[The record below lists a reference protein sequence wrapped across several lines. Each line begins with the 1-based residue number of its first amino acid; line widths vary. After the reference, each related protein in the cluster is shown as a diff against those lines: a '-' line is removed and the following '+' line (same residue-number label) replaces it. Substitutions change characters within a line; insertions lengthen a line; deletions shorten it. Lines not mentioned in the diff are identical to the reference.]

1 MSDNVFRFSVK
12 KGEGDTA
19 DRLIDMNAV
28 DEVVKLSKEAAK
40 VGKSLEKELAAQD
53 LDLAAQNGLKNFIRE
68 QIEATLQDGQTRHV
82 QVMDEDALADLIIEK
97 GAKYVDVKCES
108 YIGKD
113 NWSLCKDL
121 GVIYINDDQADKFE
135 AMKAKAI
142 EHGIKRVESTVSKA
156 VNCEELSA
164 VMHLES
170 KITGNPAAVFFP
182 HAYTKA
188 QATKLVRFSGVASA
202 KAWAQVG
209 GAVALGSNFVD
220 VITGEKTVKEAAKDV
235 ATSLVKDVLIDYAK
249 SQVIATAVGSP
260 IVHSAIKK
268 CGGEAALKEIAKT
281 QLGSAGLTA
290 ISSTEAFIGGAAKN
304 VLLSSSGF
312 VVSALNGVGTTAAGL
327 ASTVGLT
334 STAGIISAGT
344 AGLAGG
350 VTAAAALLTPLAP
363 IAAPAIALYGVSKLL
378 KKIF

>member
-12 KGEGDTA
+12 KGDGDTA
-19 DRLIDMNAV
+19 DKLIDINAV
-28 DEVVKLSKEAAK
+28 EEVVKLSKQAAQ
-40 VGKSLEKELAAQD
+40 VGKRLENELAAQD
-53 LDLAAQNGLKNFIRE
+53 FDIAAQNGLKNFIRE

-97 GAKYVDVKCES
+97 GAKYVDVKCKS

-121 GVIYINDDQADKFE
+121 GVIYINGDQPDRFE

-156 VNCEELSA
+156 VHCEELSA

-182 HAYTKA
+182 HAYNKA
-188 QATKLVRFSGVASA
+188 QATKLVRLSGVASA

-235 ATSLVKDVLIDYAK
+235 ATSAVKGVLIDYAK
-249 SQVIATAVGSP
+249 SQIIANAVAQP
-260 IVHSAIKK
+260 VVKAAIKK
-268 CGGEAALKEIAKT
+268 AGGKAALKALGQTK
-281 QLGSAGLTA
+281 LGSAGLTA
-290 ISSTEAFIGGAAKN
+290 VSSAEAVVGGAAKSF
-304 VLLSSSGF
+304 LLSSSGL
-312 VVSALNGVGTTAAGL
+312 VVSAINGVGGTAAGVL
-327 ASTVGLT
+327 SSVGLT
-334 STAGIISAGT
+334 SGAGLVSAGT
-344 AGLAGG
+344 AGLTGG
-350 VTAAAALLTPLAP
+350 VMAAATFLTPLAP
-363 IAAPAIALYGVSKLL
+363 VAIGGAALYGIGKLL